1 MTDTRNEVIILNE
14 NQNPKNLEEKKE
26 ISEDEKSYKENQ
38 AQTQNEMINNNNPVP
53 TTLVKVNTSLENI
66 HLNLNKK
73 DIIILPQETKE
84 KLSISPCPNCQSEKY
99 LLYIPETFFEENN
112 QNNNKGQNPCPN
124 ESPNVNS
131 ENRTIKENQKYN
143 IYFPILICESN
154 HQRCLVCNQNPHESK
169 FCDEQ
174 FLKYD
179 HILSLYN
186 NIKGIIPEEK
196 KNDFDSLYNF
206 ALNKTTIK

>member
-26 ISEDEKSYKENQ
+26 IPEDEKSYKENQ
-38 AQTQNEMINNNNPVP
+38 AQTQNEMVNNNNPVP
-53 TTLVKVNTSLENI
+53 TTLVKVNTSLDNI

-73 DIIILPQETKE
+73 DIIVLPQETKE

-124 ESPNVNS
+124 
-131 ENRTIKENQKYN
+131 
-143 IYFPILICESN
+143 
-154 HQRCLVCNQNPHESK
+154 
-169 FCDEQ
+169 
-174 FLKYD
+174 
-179 HILSLYN
+179 
-186 NIKGIIPEEK
+186 
-196 KNDFDSLYNF
+196 
-206 ALNKTTIK
+206 